1 MKAMI
6 SDLKP
11 GNRVTSYFSVKF
23 KKAPKEYK
31 YGWMFEIRVADA
43 SGEMAAKYWGPP
55 SQAEVQRAFESFS
68 SGDVVKVSGEV
79 REFGQGIEIGIN
91 PKNGDG
97 LARMPEGEY
106 DLQDLVGKSPVDKA
120 AMLAELA
127 SIVATVKDRHL
138 AQVLDAFFG
147 KEGILEI
154 FSTAPA
160 SMQMHSNYV
169 GGLLE
174 HSIKVAR
181 ICDAMAGQYPAVDR
195 DLLVAGA
202 LLHDIGKVR
211 EMETGTS
218 IEISDEGMFRGHVV
232 IGDEMV
238 GGAVA
243 RISGFPPALRLK
255 LSHMMLSHHGKKEW
269 GSPKEPQ
276 TAEALLLHFG
286 DMADSQVF
294 QYLRARAEAKT
305 DDDWAW
311 DRRLG
316 HIYLK

>member
-1 MKAMI
+1 
-6 SDLKP
+6 
-11 GNRVTSYFSVKF
+11 
-23 KKAPKEYK
+23 
-31 YGWMFEIRVADA
+31 
-43 SGEMAAKYWGPP
+43 
-55 SQAEVQRAFESFS
+55 
-68 SGDVVKVSGEV
+68 
-79 REFGQGIEIGIN
+79 
-91 PKNGDG
+91 
-97 LARMPEGEY
+97 
-106 DLQDLVGKSPVDKA
+106 
-120 AMLAELA
+120 MLEELA
-127 SIVATVKDRHL
+127 AIVATVKDKHL
-138 AQVLDAFFG
+138 AAILDKFFG
-147 KEGILEI
+147 KEGILEA
-154 FSTAPA
+154 FSAAPA
-160 SMQMHSNYV
+160 SMQMHSNYA

-181 ICDAMAGQYPAVDR
+181 ICDAMAGQYPAVER

-211 EMETGTS
+211 EMEIGTS
-218 IEISDEGMFRGHVV
+218 IEVSDEGMFRGHVV

-238 GGAVA
+238 REAVA
-243 RISGFPPALRLK
+243 RIPGFPEPLGLK
-255 LSHMMLSHHGKKEW
+255 LSHMMLSHHGKREW

-305 DDDWAW
+305 DDDWTW

>member
-1 MKAMI
+1 MKQMV

-11 GNRVTSYFSVKF
+11 GVRVGSYFSVKF
-23 KKAPKEYK
+23 KKAPREYK
-31 YGWMFEIRVADA
+31 YGWMFELRVADA
-43 SGEMAAKYWGPP
+43 SGELTAKYWGPP
-55 SQAEVQRAFESFS
+55 SQADVQKVFDSFA
-68 SGDVVKVSGEV
+68 SGDVVKVTGEA
-79 REFGQGIEIGIN
+79 REFGPGFEIGIN
-91 PKNGDG
+91 PKNGDS
-97 LARMPEGEY
+97 LVQMRVGEY
-106 DLQDLVGKSPVDKA
+106 DLQDLVGKSPVDKEV
-120 AMLAELA
+120 MVAELA
-127 SIVATVKDRHL
+127 EIVATVKDKHL
-138 AQVLDAFFG
+138 AAVLDRFFG
-147 KEGILEI
+147 KDGILEA
-154 FSTAPA
+154 FASAPA
-160 SMQMHSNYV
+160 SMQMHSNYA

-181 ICDAMAGQYPAVDR
+181 ICDAMAGQYAAVDR

-218 IEISDEGMFRGHVV
+218 IEVTDEGMFRGHVV

-238 GGAVA
+238 GKAIA
-243 RISGFPPALRLK
+243 AIQDFPEALRLK
-255 LSHMMLSHHGKKEW
+255 MSHMMLSHHGKREW

-276 TAEALLLHFG
+276 TAEALLLHFS
-286 DMADSQVF
+286 DLADSQVF

-305 DDDWAW
+305 DDDWTW